1 MQDQPKVIGARPRLS
16 QLWPLLA
23 IGVLGLA
30 VAGSPWIAVSVWEA
44 RLAKAKFNDVAGDY
58 ATVLQ
63 NGLNEYLDKI
73 KALRALYD
81 TSERVTRREFELFT
95 SQILA
100 GQDNIMR
107 LVWCPRV
114 TGEDREAFEGR
125 VKASDLA
132 EFSIKT

>member
-30 VAGSPWIAVSVWEA
+30 VAGSAWIAVSVWEV

-63 NGLNEYLDKI
+63 NGLNEYLDKF

-81 TSERVTRREFELFT
+81 ASERVTRREFELFT
-95 SQILA
+95 S
-100 GQDNIMR
+100 
-107 LVWCPRV
+107 
-114 TGEDREAFEGR
+114 
-125 VKASDLA
+125 
-132 EFSIKT
+132 